1 MLRDL
6 LSPATLTE
14 KTFGELCAT
23 LKAHFQPKPIVI
35 AERFR
40 FHQRSQGLNESVA
53 EYIAELR
60 KLALHC
66 EFGEFLKDALRDRLV
81 CGLRN
86 AGVQKQLLAQTD
98 LTLDK
103 ALQVAQGMEAAEKST
118 KALQGGD
125 TSSSNSQ
132 INRTGPSRGS
142 SRQPSKSCY
151 RCGHT
156 DHIATACRF
165 RESTCNRCHK
175 KGHLAKVCQ
184 SGQRNHDQQQT
195 YLPRP
200 SRNTTGRGRC
210 PRGTANRK
218 AFTIREPESGD
229 ELPVLRVGGKSVRP
243 IMVEITIN
251 GKKTQMHG
259 A

>member
-1 MLRDL
+1 MATPYPRQLTSFQPEEETILAYLERTNIFFQANKITEDKRKVTVFLNAIGARTYTLLRDL

-14 KTFGELCAT
+14 KTFTELCAT

-40 FHQRSQGLNESVA
+40 FHQRSQDLNKSVA

-66 EFGEFLKDALRDRLV
+66 EFGIFLKDALRDRLV

-118 KALQGGD
+118 KALQDGD
-125 TSSSNSQ
+125 TSSSNLQ

-165 RESTCNRCHK
+165 QESTCNRCHK

-184 SGQRNHDQQQT
+184 SGQRNHDQQ
-195 YLPRP
+195 
-200 SRNTTGRGRC
+200 
-210 PRGTANRK
+210 
-218 AFTIREPESGD
+218 
-229 ELPVLRVGGKSVRP
+229 
-243 IMVEITIN
+243 
-251 GKKTQMHG
+251 
-259 A
+259 